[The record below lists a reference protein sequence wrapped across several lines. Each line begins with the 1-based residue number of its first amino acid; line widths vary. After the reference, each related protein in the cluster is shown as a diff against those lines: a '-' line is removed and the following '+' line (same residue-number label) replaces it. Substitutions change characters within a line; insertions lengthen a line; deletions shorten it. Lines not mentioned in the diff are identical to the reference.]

1 MIGPMEKQERKE
13 REFKTRRAEILSQAE
28 RAFSA
33 KGFHNVTMAEI
44 ANGSGFSTGS
54 LYQFF
59 PGKEQLYAAMISEKL
74 DLMFGMIREE
84 VTTTHDITDK
94 IAKLIEAHFHF
105 VENNA
110 DFCRLI
116 LRAENVPISD
126 IMTALRQK
134 MIEDYFKHLTFIE
147 NLLKSGIKKGILR
160 STCTRDMAAALFGL
174 IRSASIDW
182 IFLPTNKSLCSKKDF
197 ILEIFLKGV
206 KNNEH

>member
-1 MIGPMEKQERKE
+1 MEKQERKE
-13 REFKTRRAEILSQAE
+13 REFKARRAEILSQAE

-44 ANGSGFSTGS
+44 ANSSGFSTGS

-59 PGKEQLYAAMISEKL
+59 PGKEQLYTAMISEKL

-84 VTTTHDITDK
+84 VTTAHDITEK
-94 IAKLIEAHFHF
+94 IAKLIEAHFQF

-116 LRAENVPISD
+116 LRGENMPISD
-126 IMTALRQK
+126 IMTSLRQK

-147 NLLKSGIKKGILR
+147 NLMKSGIRKDILR
-160 STCTRDMAAALFGL
+160 STCTHDMAAALFGL
-174 IRSASIDW
+174 IRSTSIDW
-182 IFLPTNKSLCSKKDF
+182 IFLPANKPLSSKKDF
-197 ILEIFLKGV
+197 ILEIFLQGV
-206 KNNEH
+206 QKNEH